1 MLLSAHQSNSTGETN
16 GWRTG
21 LGQELMV
28 IGVIIFMTLVL
39 SAVYAALEKVFPFL
53 RGGISGRF

>member
-1 MLLSAHQSNSTGETN
+1 MGGVQ
-16 GWRTG
+16 GWA
-21 LGQELMV
+21 QELMV
-28 IGVIIFMTLVL
+28 IGVIILLTLVL